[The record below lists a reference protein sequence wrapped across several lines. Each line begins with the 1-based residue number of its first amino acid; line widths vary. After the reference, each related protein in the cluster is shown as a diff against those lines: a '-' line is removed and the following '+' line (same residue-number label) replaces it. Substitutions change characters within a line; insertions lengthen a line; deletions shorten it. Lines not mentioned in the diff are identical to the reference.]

1 MLDAW
6 ANTDSECSLAFRL
19 NSLTLEDEEEL
30 FKDEWLAVEELE
42 AIALVVDEVGGSGDM
57 DRLGGK
63 QHAQSANK
71 HNFLNYVLLL
81 CLFILLTFEWK
92 RCGRELMSHMCRNE
106 EWLQWG
112 KSGRCIG
119 CSGRRS
125 AQHIIDTSLRIECRS
140 ELNQFNYVMSENYH
154 KFSENTY
161 H

>member
-1 MLDAW
+1 
-6 ANTDSECSLAFRL
+6 
-19 NSLTLEDEEEL
+19 
-30 FKDEWLAVEELE
+30 
-42 AIALVVDEVGGSGDM
+42 
-57 DRLGGK
+57 
-63 QHAQSANK
+63 
-71 HNFLNYVLLL
+71 
-81 CLFILLTFEWK
+81 
-92 RCGRELMSHMCRNE
+92 MSHMCRNE

-154 KFSENTY
+154 KFSEITY